1 LRAKQRARRIYGVTE
16 RPFRRFFGMAIRR
29 RGPTGLNLLH
39 LLETRLDNV
48 VYRLGWASSRP
59 QARQLVNH
67 GHFLVNGHR
76 ADIPSMILKPGDV
89 IALTPTARDLTYFK
103 ELPDLAG
110 ARVSATWL
118 DRDLENMVGRVL
130 RYPER
135 SEIEGAIN
143 EQLIVE
149 YYSR

>member
-1 LRAKQRARRIYGVTE
+1 
-16 RPFRRFFGMAIRR
+16 
-29 RGPTGLNLLH
+29 
-39 LLETRLDNV
+39 LETRRDNV

-59 QARQLVNH
+59 QARQLVSH
-67 GHFLVNGHR
+67 GHFLVNGRR
-76 ADIPSMILKPGDV
+76 ADIPSMILKPGDQ
-89 IALTPTARDLTYFK
+89 ITLAPTARDLTYFK
-103 ELPDLAG
+103 ELPELAA
-110 ARVSATWL
+110 ARPSATWL
-118 DRDLENMVGRVL
+118 DRDLDNMVGRVL